1 MSSNDIF
8 VRLRYLD
15 AYPKTL
21 EDFRIKTY
29 GGAAV
34 TIVSWCVIALLVF
47 FEIQDYWTPTMSE
60 ELFVDTSRGPKLR
73 INLDFIIPAISCDF
87 LVLDAMDSSGEQ
99 HLQIE
104 HNIYKRRLDLDG
116 KPIKEP
122 QKEGI
127 STSKKCG
134 SCYGAETAEYP
145 CCDSCEAVKEA
156 YRRKRWAFLHIDTIT
171 QCQSEHY
178 SERLRNAFSE
188 ACQIY
193 GYVEVNRVGG
203 SFHIAPGKSFS
214 VNHVH
219 VHDVQPLSSTNF
231 NTSHRIR
238 HLSFGKNIPGKT
250 NPIDGT
256 DVIAHEGATMFQ
268 YYVKIVPTT
277 YVRKDGAV
285 WQTNQFSVTRHQK
298 VVAISS
304 GDYGMPGIFFNYEL
318 APMMVKYTE
327 REKSLGHCATNICA
341 IIGGIFTV
349 AGIVDSL
356 LYHSVKVIQKK
367 IELATSTHSGK
378 HDIFLLQTQLVDEES
393 TIAGTV
399 P

>member
-1 MSSNDIF
+1 MSSNDIL

-34 TIVSWCVIALLVF
+34 TIMSWCVIALLVF
-47 FEIQDYWTPTMSE
+47 FEIQDYWTPTVSE

-73 INLDFIIPAISCDF
+73 INLDFVIPAISCDF

-122 QKEGI
+122 QKEEIKAGGTDV
-127 STSKKCG
+127 SQHETNTTEAKKCG

-145 CCDSCEAVKEA
+145 CCNSCEAVKEA
-156 YRRKRWAFLHIDTIT
+156 YRRKRWAFHDLDTIT

-178 SERLRNAFSE
+178 SERLKNAFSE

-203 SFHIAPGKSFS
+203 SFHIAPGNSFS

-256 DVIAHEGATMFQ
+256 DVITHEGATMFQ

-298 VVAISS
+298 VIAVSS

-327 REKSLGHCATNICA
+327 REKSFGHCATNICA

-367 IELATSTHSGK
+367 IELGK
-378 HDIFLLQTQLVDEES
+378 VN
-393 TIAGTV
+393 
-399 P
+399 